1 MATKIKGAIMREITA
16 IKAQR
21 KNKNR
26 FNVYIDDNFA
36 FGVHEDVLISHNLT
50 VGKEL
55 SADYIEK
62 VILAEEQSKANNYAL
77 KLLSYRA
84 RSEHE
89 IKSQLYQKGYESSII
104 EETVRYLKKYNYID
118 DYAFAKA
125 LVNDELNLKQSGE
138 ALIKQKLFQKGI
150 SKEIIQSVLAELL
163 DEEESL
169 AACIKLAE
177 KKLNTSYRDDA
188 PIDKMRKVAAFL
200 QRRGYPYSMIKKA
213 VRGLLG
219 GD

>member
-1 MATKIKGAIMREITA
+1 MGKITA
-16 IKAQR
+16 IKVQ
-21 KNKNR
+21 KNNKKR
-26 FNVYIDDNFA
+26 FNVYIDDSFA

-50 VGKEL
+50 AGKEL
-55 SADYIEK
+55 SIDYIEE

-77 KLLSYRA
+77 KLLGYRA

-89 IKSQLYQKGYESSII
+89 IRSRLDQKGYESIII
-104 EETVRYLKKYNYID
+104 EETVRFLKKNNYID

-125 LVNDELNLKQSGE
+125 LVNDELNLKKSGE
-138 ALIKQKLFQKGI
+138 GLIKQKLLQKGI
-150 SKEIIQSVLAELL
+150 SKEIIQSVLKELL

-188 PIDKMRKVAAFL
+188 PMDKMRKVAAFL

-213 VRGLLG
+213 VRGILSE
-219 GD
+219 D

>member
-1 MATKIKGAIMREITA
+1 M
-16 IKAQR
+16 
-21 KNKNR
+21 
-26 FNVYIDDNFA
+26 
-36 FGVHEDVLISHNLT
+36 LISHNLT

-62 VILAEEQSKANNYAL
+62 VVLAEEQSKSNNYAL
-77 KLLSYRA
+77 KLLGFRA

-89 IKSQLYQKGYESSII
+89 IRSKLYQKGYESSVI
-104 EETVRYLKKYNYID
+104 EETVLYLKKYNYID

-125 LVNDELNLKQSGE
+125 LVKNELNLKQSGE
-138 ALIKQKLFQKGI
+138 GQIKQKLIKKGI
-150 SKEIIQSVLAELL
+150 SKEIIRRVMEELL

-177 KKLNTSYRDDA
+177 KKLKTSYRNDA
-188 PIDKMRKVAAFL
+188 TMDKVRKVAAFL

-213 VRGLLG
+213 VEEILSEDFGQN
-219 GD
+219 DAFQDI